1 MYEGSQKSATPK
13 AMPETSEIIS
23 RINNKLVSLTDLLSP
38 VININRG
45 LEAVSEKPMGSSL
58 VIELRSIE
66 DKISYLLDR
75 IHI

>member
-23 RINNKLVSLTDLLSP
+23 LINNKLVSLTDLLSP